1 MRFLAHYLK
10 PFYGWMALGL
20 FIKATGSL
28 IELTLPY
35 ILSHI
40 LDNVVPGGQIS
51 QVLVW
56 GGIMLACAL
65 FALIFNVIANRMAAR
80 VAKESSRVI
89 RHDLFKKTLSLSSSQ
104 IDRITVPSLESRL
117 TTDTY
122 NVHHFVGMMQ
132 RLGVRAPLLMIGG
145 LIVTWMLDRTL
156 TLVMMATLPLICL
169 VIGVI
174 SAKGIP
180 LYTRVQRSNDNMIR
194 IVREDAQGIRVIN
207 ALSRTDD
214 ERARFETANKALV
227 ASEKKAGYTM
237 ALSNPLI
244 TLLLN
249 IGLVGVIVIGAVLVN
264 RSASQPGRIVAFIQ
278 YFTLI
283 TNAMLAV
290 TRLFVQYSKGVAS
303 ARRIEEIINLEPDVS
318 VLPQDEVPASE
329 GIPAD
334 GIYFD
339 DVSFSYN
346 GVRDN
351 ISHLTFHIPSGKSLG
366 IIGPTGSG
374 KSTVALLLM
383 RFYDPTQGRIFINGR
398 DIRTIPLDELSA
410 TFGAVMQ
417 NGFIFNDTIEEN
429 ISFGRDIPHER
440 ITACCRTAQADEFIE
455 SFPESY
461 ARELTFKGT
470 NVSGGQRQRILIA
483 RALAGDPSILIL
495 DDASSALDYQTDAR
509 LRQALAQDYP
519 GTTSVIIA
527 QRVSSVKSCAT
538 ILVLESG
545 KVIGQGDH
553 ETLMRTCP
561 EYAEISHSQMGGD
574 LLD

>member
-194 IVREDAQGIRVIN
+194 IVREDAQGIRVIK

>member
-194 IVREDAQGIRVIN
+194 IVREDAQGIRVIK

-351 ISHLTFHIPSGKSLG
+351 ISHLTFHIPPGKSLG